1 MPPFFYK
8 IITIMKNT
16 YLPFVIMSIV
26 TSATVAQETM
36 DDRNQIKDSISISKK
51 SIEKSGLTQEQII
64 NLDEQTRILLADFQ
78 STSKEYES
86 LKLYNDQV
94 QKIINSQLSE
104 IENIILKIGELD
116 QTNQRIVPLMLKM
129 IDGLENFILLDLP
142 FLMTERAERV
152 INLKTT
158 MDRGD
163 ISTSEKFRLI
173 TEAYKTEL
181 EYGRTIEAYRDNI
194 IIDDVETSADFLRI
208 GRIALTYL
216 TVDGSKGGYWDTSSS
231 SWEESTSSIKRSTA
245 DALKIATKQAPPALI
260 KIPVYREEN
269 E

>member
-1 MPPFFYK
+1 MKNLNINFV
-8 IITIMKNT
+8 ITILFFT
-16 YLPFVIMSIV
+16 LIS
-26 TSATVAQETM
+26 SAQEVIE
-36 DDRNQIKDSISISKK
+36 DKNEIKESLTISTQR
-51 SIEKSGLTQEQII
+51 IENSGLTQDQII
-64 NLDEQTRILLADFQ
+64 DLDEQTRILLAEFQ

-94 QKIINSQLSE
+94 QKIINSQLEE
-104 IENIILKIGELD
+104 IESIILKIDELD

-142 FLMTERAERV
+142 FLMNERTGRV
-152 INLKTT
+152 SNLKST

-194 IIDDVETSADFLRI
+194 LIDDVETSADFLRI

-216 TVDGSKGGYWDTSSS
+216 TVDGSKGGYWDTNSS
-231 SWEESTSSIKRSTA
+231 SWEKSTSSIKRSTA
-245 DALKIATKQAPPALI
+245 DALKVATKQAPPALI
-260 KIPVYREEN
+260 KIPVYRDSN